1 VQFYT
6 SKAKQPYELV
16 INQVQKDMIVGY
28 LTTPKEQTARQ

>member
-1 VQFYT
+1 
-6 SKAKQPYELV
+6 V